1 MSGWQPGD
9 VALCVDDRVVSG
21 SDWRCPLLAGRS
33 YTVTATHIVDGISPY
48 GEGFHLIL
56 QLLEASNP
64 PLHLGEPDGF
74 DARRFIKQ
82 PSLVIESEEK
92 QEEPVE

>member
-1 MSGWQPGD
+1 MTDWQPGD
-9 VALCVDDRVVSG
+9 VALCVDDSG
-21 SDWRCPLLAGRS
+21 WPAYGIECELRAGHR
-33 YTVTATHIVDGISPY
+33 YTVTRVYMERGESPY
-48 GEGFHLIL
+48 GSGEIL
-56 QLLEASNP
+56 ALELLELKNRET
-64 PLHLGEPDGF
+64 PLFGF